1 MALSSTSTAYKI
13 KDVALWA
20 EPDML
25 GDSDNAVARGA
36 LDLTAD
42 LASRGA
48 ASGWIGHL
56 HSRIVVFDRRLLI
69 TTLLGAALFLWPLLV
84 YGRASSFQDSTAYY
98 HAGRKAVTFVLNKL
112 EPPHVYSSSVPG
124 SPGSQPSAGL
134 SADEQT
140 RQTRGSRSVAY
151 SVAAYLLG
159 WPQGQMWLLVV
170 AQAVA
175 AGFVCAVGLLL
186 FGENVRG
193 AAAKFAVL
201 AVATPVAFV
210 ACLLIPDLFAGLS
223 IFIIALIATAYRSL
237 SPGVRAASVI
247 LASAGIAF
255 HTSHLPLGLGV
266 TAMAAGWLLACERG
280 RRRIGLG
287 QWTALLAP
295 FLVGAIATMSMNSVA
310 FGGASLTGKRYP
322 LTLARSVAEGPAKRY
337 LDKNCGHLR
346 YAICEIYPHGVPST
360 VDDFVFG
367 KNGVV
372 ERATLEQLDRIRAE
386 EAEVVLAATKAYPLQ
401 EISRLAYQITRQLGI
416 FHPGLGLHMRIV
428 MGADGNPVSV
438 RASYDPTWAR
448 LVAGL
453 SIVGVLASL
462 ALLFSRWRTL
472 GELRPMVGLV
482 LFGILLNAAICVYFS
497 GVSERY
503 QARVVWLIPLLG
515 LMALG
520 PIEQRIGAHRGS
532 SPA

>member
-1 MALSSTSTAYKI
+1 M
-13 KDVALWA
+13 
-20 EPDML
+20 
-25 GDSDNAVARGA
+25 
-36 LDLTAD
+36 DLTAD

-56 HSRIVVFDRRLLI
+56 HSRFVVFDRRLLI
-69 TTLLGAALFLWPLLV
+69 TTLLAAALFLWPLLV

-112 EPPHVYSSSVPG
+112 EPPHVYSSSGPA
-124 SPGSQPSAGL
+124 SYGSQPGAGL
-134 SADEQT
+134 SADEHT
-140 RQTRGSRSVAY
+140 RNTRGSRSVAY

-170 AQAVA
+170 AQALA
-175 AGFVCAVGLLL
+175 AGFVCAVGILL
-186 FGENVRG
+186 FGENIRG
-193 AAAKFAVL
+193 AAAKIAVL
-201 AVATPVAFV
+201 AVASPVAFV

-266 TAMAAGWLLACERG
+266 TAMAAGWLLVRERR

-295 FLVGAIATMSMNSVA
+295 FLVGAMVTVSMNSVA

-322 LTLARSVAEGPAKRY
+322 LTLARSIAEGPGK
-337 LDKNCGHLR
+337 LFLEKNCGHLR
-346 YAICEIYPHGVPST
+346 YAICEVYPHGVPSNI
-360 VDDFVFG
+360 DLVFG
-367 KNGVV
+367 KNGMV
-372 ERATLEQLDRIRAE
+372 ERATLEQMDRIRAE
-386 EAEVVLAATKAYPLQ
+386 EAEVVLAVTKAYPLH
-401 EISRLAYQITRQLGI
+401 ELGRLAYQITRQLGI

-438 RASYDPTWAR
+438 SASHDPTWAR

-462 ALLFSRWRTL
+462 AFLFSRWRTL
-472 GELRPMVGLV
+472 GELRPMIGLV

-497 GVSERY
+497 GVSGRY

-520 PIEQRIGAHRGS
+520 PIRQRVGAHRGG